1 MEQKYDFKQI
11 PSGWRYCFNAQCP
24 MKDQCLRYQTAQAH
38 GKCRFFRKDEKVVL
52 ATGFLIDGNPLMNE
66 RFRARLLFPDYLLV
80 QKKRLFM

>member
-1 MEQKYDFKQI
+1 MIQ
-11 PSGWRYCFNAQCP
+11 R
-24 MKDQCLRYQTAQAH
+24 MKCLRYQTAQALPESYEMGEAVFPGALKN
-38 GKCRFFRKDEKVVL
+38 GKCSFFRKDEKVVL